1 MIKMTTTIVF
11 HVAGVSLMLL
21 LLSSCVSTGKLT
33 NTQPQ
38 ADAAFAAGDY
48 ARALKLYEEII
59 ASHDQA
65 ATQALC
71 TVYEQAGNAAALAG
85 DQAVAE
91 SYYKLAIYYQQAGPK
106 TYEALAKMYRE
117 AGNISKEIMMLE
129 PLEKQFPESVQAA
142 DSRKRLFELFV
153 ISEQYEQ
160 AIGLWPQLEEADKG
174 EALTMQY
181 FQANRKL
188 NRNEACN
195 KIAQQLLKLN
205 GNNVDALYWEA
216 KRYYQLSDNRYVA
229 EMAAFEKNRTR
240 KQYAHLLKE
249 LDIATADMKTAL
261 AYFKKLWAINPDP
274 DYALYL
280 TNIYAR
286 FDDEKNAAYYRQRM
300 K

>member
-1 MIKMTTTIVF
+1 MTTNTVF
-11 HVAGVSLMLL
+11 RVAGASLVLLL
-21 LLSSCVSTGKLT
+21 LLSSCVSTAKLT
-33 NTQPQ
+33 NALPQ
-38 ADAAFAAGDY
+38 ADAALAAGDY

-65 ATQALC
+65 ATQAQC

-91 SYYKLAIYYQQAGPK
+91 SHYKLAIYYQQAGPK
-106 TYEALAKMYRE
+106 TYGALAKMYRE
-117 AGNISKEIMMLE
+117 AGNISKELMMLE
-129 PLEKQFPESVQAA
+129 PLEKQFPESAQAA

-153 ISEQYEQ
+153 ISEQYEH
-160 AIGLWPQLEEADKG
+160 AIGLWPQLEEAEKG
-174 EALTMQY
+174 EVLTMQY

-205 GNNVDALYWEA
+205 GSNVDALFWEA
-216 KRYYQLSDNRYVA
+216 KRYYQLGDNRYVT
-229 EMAAFEKNRTR
+229 EMAAYEKNKTR

-249 LDIATADMKTAL
+249 LDVATADMKTAL
-261 AYFKKLWAINPDP
+261 GYFKKLWAINPDP